1 MGDYGYYLGP
11 KFSYGIGLKGGAGIG
26 VYLINTGKGYDLGL
40 GVTASFGANFSAS
53 ASVGSDY
60 IYFPNATSKEHVSGD
75 YESIEASITVKP
87 GIGGSIGVVFYFPK
101 ENGKVNYS
109 PSAKG
114 FGIGLSGEV
123 GVGASLP
130 ANVTVGKHTGE
141 SWWKSFN
148 GPIASAIS
156 KVDNKIKQINN
167 LDLIL
172 KSSLN
177 YIQNN
182 PNIFKEKK

>member
-123 GVGASLP
+123 GVGL
-130 ANVTVGKHTGE
+130 
-141 SWWKSFN
+141 
-148 GPIASAIS
+148 
-156 KVDNKIKQINN
+156 
-167 LDLIL
+167 LYLLIL
-172 KSSLN
+172 VEEN
-177 YIQNN
+177 IQEQVGGKVLMDQLLLL
-182 PNIFKEKK
+182 FQK

>member
-130 ANVTVGKHTGE
+130 INIGVGEHTGT

-148 GPIASAIS
+148 GPVASAIS
-156 KVDNKIKQINN
+156 KIDNEIKQKNN

-172 KSSLN
+172 KSSLG
-177 YIQNN
+177 YIKNN
-182 PNIFKEKK
+182 QKN